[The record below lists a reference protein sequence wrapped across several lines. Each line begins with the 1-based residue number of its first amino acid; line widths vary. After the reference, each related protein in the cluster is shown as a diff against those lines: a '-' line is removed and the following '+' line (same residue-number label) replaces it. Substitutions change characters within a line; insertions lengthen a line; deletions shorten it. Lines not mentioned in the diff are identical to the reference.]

1 MPKAT
6 SRCGCHLALPTASWC
21 SARAPMCS
29 TRPPTTTLRSTSGRS
44 AGTTRRSPSTGSART
59 GPGRASP
66 RSPRRIARHRPSPAR
81 PHRIRV
87 IGRTSPDHLGADSF
101 QRFSPT
107 MPSHHHQAIAQAM
120 DLESLQAWKVFSLA
134 FWEEP
139 DHGLDGERQGELFH
153 AGFLRSRWA
162 LYDLQEHGVESYLS
176 DYQALCLQAVNAKY
190 QAVLADPA
198 LAEMADEHL
207 LHVLL
212 VRDPQEWQPEL
223 AAITLVLG
231 RRCPRRGR
239 LVQRVEEG
247 AVSASIDP
255 ASGLI
260 TGCHLLDD
268 AGQLAR
274 VIRHPDNEASLLGQ
288 RLPAWEQARE
298 ALLRFF
304 DESSYLRYCHLTFV
318 ITEQG
323 LGFVA
328 VEADQLA
335 AHQMHQPLL
344 DNASIDH
351 YLKRLTD

>member
-1 MPKAT
+1 
-6 SRCGCHLALPTASWC
+6 
-21 SARAPMCS
+21 
-29 TRPPTTTLRSTSGRS
+29 
-44 AGTTRRSPSTGSART
+44 
-59 GPGRASP
+59 
-66 RSPRRIARHRPSPAR
+66 
-81 PHRIRV
+81 
-87 IGRTSPDHLGADSF
+87 
-101 QRFSPT
+101 
-107 MPSHHHQAIAQAM
+107 M
-120 DLESLQAWKVFSLA
+120 DLESLQAWKAFSLA

-139 DHGLDGERQGELFH
+139 DHGLDNERQSELFH

-162 LYDLQEHGVESYLS
+162 LYDLQEQGVESYLS

-190 QAVLADPA
+190 QAVLADPVLCGHVMANYFQVPEADSGAMAAHPA

-260 TGCHLLDD
+260 TGCRLLDD